1 MDISR
6 IDLHNRFKEFLGS
19 GNVYY
24 QPPESVKMSYPAI
37 RYNKKNIEPRY
48 ANNKIYSKLLCYEVT
63 VIDTKPDNPVIEKI
77 LNLPYCSYDRNYK
90 SDGLEHDVLTI
101 YI

>member
-1 MDISR
+1 MITR
-6 IDLHNRFKEFLGS
+6 RDLQIKLEELLGS
-19 GNVYY
+19 RNVYY

-48 ANNKIYSKLLCYEVT
+48 ANNIIYSKLLCYEVT
-63 VIDTKPDNPVIEKI
+63 VIDTKPDNPVIEQI